1 MSYSSWVNKWLK
13 IRGSMKPTAE
23 QLFQVARY
31 AMEVELMPPDE
42 VKPALIALYQRMVVR
57 DAMYKEELKRRWGI

>member
-1 MSYSSWVNKWLK
+1 
-13 IRGSMKPTAE
+13 MKPTAE
-23 QLFQVARY
+23 QLYRVATF
-31 AMEVELMPPDE
+31 AAEVELMPPSE